1 MTDTNAPPVAEDPK
15 QVKEE
20 KPATETSEATQK
32 EQPTEFEA
40 IDVSTLVL
48 DDTLT
53 DCEQFYDILRR
64 VAYNDSVNVFLNNQ
78 KEKNFNVNE
87 ILKNGDTLLCMACTK
102 NYGVIVRTLVNDFGA
117 DVNLARSVTSTST
130 SFSTIT
136 PTISISA
143 RRQSRLIGTN
153 NSLANKPVRGDTPL
167 SICIKYG
174 HEDVAEFLI
183 DQAADISGTDPSNEE
198 ECYADFE
205 RSPLQ
210 DAVRLSRT
218 KIVEKMLQ
226 SMFVRDDI
234 KTIEWVF
241 AKRND
246 ILRQVIY
253 FFNLKANK
261 TLFFLLFMTD

>member
-1 MTDTNAPPVAEDPK
+1 MTDTNASPVAEDPK
-15 QVKEE
+15 QATTTTEE
-20 KPATETSEATQK
+20 NKPETAQK
-32 EQPTEFEA
+32 PETAHQPIELEPV
-40 IDVSTLVL
+40 DVSLLVL

-53 DCEQFYDILRR
+53 GCEQFYDILRR
-64 VAYNDSVNVFLNNQ
+64 VAYNDSIKLFLDNQ
-78 KEKNFNVNE
+78 KDKNLNVNE

-102 NYGVIVRTLVNDFGA
+102 NYGVIVRALVDDFLA
-117 DVNLARSVTSTST
+117 DVNLCRSVTSTST

-143 RRQSRLIGTN
+143 RRQSRLMGQN
-153 NSLANKPVRGDTPL
+153 NSLSNKPARGDTPL

-174 HEDVAEFLI
+174 HEEVAEFLI
-183 DQAADISGTDPSNEE
+183 DQGADISGSDPSNEE
-198 ECYADFE
+198 ETYTDFE

-246 ILRQVIY
+246 ILRQV
-253 FFNLKANK
+253 
-261 TLFFLLFMTD
+261 T